1 MILLDTNV
9 VSELMRPE
17 PAAAVLAW
25 LWTQSLRDLATTAV
39 TAAEIRYGLAR
50 LPEGR
55 RRREL
60 EERFRLFL
68 LRGFD
73 RRILPF
79 DAAASE
85 LYGEI
90 VAGREREGLPIQVLD
105 AQIAAIARCRGAVVA
120 TRDTAGFGGCG
131 VEVLNPWGLGEP
143 TPRRP

>member
-25 LWTQSLRDLATTAV
+25 LRAQSLRDLATTAV

-55 RRREL
+55 RRWEL

-90 VAGREREGLPIQVLD
+90 VAGREREGVPIQVLD

-120 TRDTAGFGGCG
+120 TRDTAGFAGCG
-131 VEVLNPWGLGEP
+131 VEVLNPWDLGEP

>member
-9 VSELMRPE
+9 VSEMMRPE
-17 PAAAVLAW
+17 PEAAVLAW
-25 LWTQSLRDLATTAV
+25 LRAQALRGLATTAV
-39 TAAEIRYGLAR
+39 TTAEIRYGLAR
-50 LPEGR
+50 LPDGR
-55 RRREL
+55 RRRAL
-60 EERFRLFL
+60 EERFGLFL

-85 LYGEI
+85 IYGEI

-120 TRDTAGFGGCG
+120 TRDVSGFAGCG
-131 VEVLNPWGLGEP
+131 VEVVDPWELGGP
-143 TPRRP
+143 ASRQP